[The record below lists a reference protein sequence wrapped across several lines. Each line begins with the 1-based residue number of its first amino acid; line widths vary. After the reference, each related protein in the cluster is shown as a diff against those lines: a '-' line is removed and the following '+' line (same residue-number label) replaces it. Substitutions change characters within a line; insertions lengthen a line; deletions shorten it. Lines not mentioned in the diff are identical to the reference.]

1 MPIRT
6 LQIWDEP
13 HITPNIILK
22 NYLLDAPGCIL
33 HRCSTHYLHW
43 ALHWASP
50 WAMKRPRPYGSKLDP
65 PGLDPGGP
73 DPTRGT
79 STTSWAG
86 AGQKL
91 ATQAVKFSTHF
102 DHFFV
107 VALKNHIAK
116 RDNFLI
122 FCLLILN
129 FALDKIKNPDSI
141 TTKLLLT

>member
-1 MPIRT
+1 
-6 LQIWDEP
+6 
-13 HITPNIILK
+13 
-22 NYLLDAPGCIL
+22 
-33 HRCSTHYLHW
+33 
-43 ALHWASP
+43 
-50 WAMKRPRPYGSKLDP
+50 MKRPRPYGSKLDP

-91 ATQAVKFSTHF
+91 ATQAVKFSIHF

-116 RDNFLI
+116 GDNFLI
-122 FCLLILN
+122 FCLLRLN
-129 FALDKIKNPDSI
+129 FMLG
-141 TTKLLLT
+141 TKLYIPSTLNTDYLLWQSQLIVCAVKY